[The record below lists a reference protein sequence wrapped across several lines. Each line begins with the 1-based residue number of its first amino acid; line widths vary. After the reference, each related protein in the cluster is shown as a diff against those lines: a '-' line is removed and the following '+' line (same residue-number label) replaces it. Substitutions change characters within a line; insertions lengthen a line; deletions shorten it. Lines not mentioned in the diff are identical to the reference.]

1 MTEQSEIPRMTD
13 RFPAQAIYATVTCLT
28 ERNGDGTARQKLIK
42 ECHVGDKVSLVGDP
56 DHPSDPNAVRV
67 CRLSGEQIGCLR
79 KETTAEVGPR
89 IDAGLRF
96 ETEIIRLS
104 GGSRLSK
111 RPRSVKILIHWFP
124 AADQDD

>member
-1 MTEQSEIPRMTD
+1 MAAH
-13 RFPAQAIYATVTCLT
+13 FPAKAIYATVTCLT
-28 ERNGDGTARQKLIK
+28 VRNPDGKARQKLVK
-42 ECHVGDKVSLVGDP
+42 DCHVGDKVSLVRDP

-89 IDAGLRF
+89 IDAGMRF

-111 RPRSVKILIHWFP
+111 RPRGVKILIRWFP
-124 AADQDD
+124 AASQDD